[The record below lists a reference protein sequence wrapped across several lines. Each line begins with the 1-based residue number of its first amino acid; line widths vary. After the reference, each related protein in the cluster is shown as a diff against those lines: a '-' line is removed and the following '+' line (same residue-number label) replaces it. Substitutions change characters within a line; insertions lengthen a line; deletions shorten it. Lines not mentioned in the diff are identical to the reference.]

1 MCVTSQYSYYIII
14 GSCDCSV
21 PPASHQTGQG
31 PCSQGSFLQTEPA
44 QPDEPDGN
52 CFHLWCGHI
61 LPGKE
66 KGLLLLLFM
75 TTLNLRFFTYF
86 ELFLIVLIRP
96 LFK

>member
-1 MCVTSQYSYYIII
+1 MRVTSQYSYYIII

-21 PPASHQTGQG
+21 PPASYQTGQG

-66 KGLLLLLFM
+66 KDLVF
-75 TTLNLRFFTYF
+75 Y
-86 ELFLIVLIRP
+86 I
-96 LFK
+96 